1 MKPPAYAGGFA
12 FPHLCT
18 MERKW
23 IAVASGLMLIAV
35 AFGAFG
41 AHGLKAR
48 LTPDALAQWR
58 TGVEYQFIHALGILL
73 LATFA
78 GRINERALHWAS
90 WAFLGGVLLF
100 SGSLYLLSTRD
111 LLGMQ
116 GLGAVVGPITPLGG
130 LLFMAGWAVLLI
142 TALKQTDRR

>member
-1 MKPPAYAGGFA
+1 
-12 FPHLCT
+12 

-48 LTPDALAQWR
+48 LTPDELAQWR

-73 LATFA
+73 LTAFA

-90 WAFLGGVLLF
+90 WAFLGGTLLF

-111 LLGMQ
+111 LLGMP

-130 LLFMAGWAVLLI
+130 LLFMAGWDVLLI